1 MSGDLLLRART
12 GSAGRQTRQRSPSRR
27 ALPLAACLGLLGLAV
42 LASLAL
48 GSKAVSL
55 PDVLAALRG
64 QDDPYLRSVVDSRVP
79 RTAIGI
85 LAGAC
90 LAVSGVIMQGIT
102 RNPLGDPG
110 LLGVNIGAAA
120 SVVTAT
126 AFLGVG
132 GGASTVWVALPGAFL
147 AMLLVHVVGSGR
159 HGATPVRLVLAG
171 AVLTAVLSAYVQA
184 VTLSLP
190 AVFDSYRFW
199 VVGSLAGANAE
210 TSLQVLPFVVAGLV
224 VAAMLAGP
232 LNVLALGD
240 ATATALGAHPS
251 RTRLAGVVAATLLC
265 AASTAAVGPIAFVG
279 LAVPHIVRSVVGS
292 DHRWQL
298 PLSLLLGPALLL
310 AADVVGRVVLR
321 PQELMVGVVTAFIGA
336 PVLLVVV
343 RRMRMA
349 T

>member
-1 MSGDLLLRART
+1 MTGDLLLRARA
-12 GSAGRQTRQRSPSRR
+12 GSASPRTRQRSRHRR
-27 ALPLAACLGLLGLAV
+27 ALPLIACLGLLGLAV

-48 GSKAVSL
+48 GSKVVPL
-55 PDVLAALRG
+55 TDVLDALQG
-64 QDDPYLRSVVDSRVP
+64 HGNPYVQTVVDSRVP
-79 RTAIGI
+79 RTAIGL

-126 AFLGVG
+126 AFLGI
-132 GGASTVWVALPGAFL
+132 GAGSSTVWVALPGAFL

-184 VTLSLP
+184 VTLSMP

-199 VVGSLAGANAE
+199 VVGSLAGANAD
-210 TSLQVLPFVVAGLV
+210 TSLQVLPFVLLGLV
-224 VAAMLAGP
+224 LAAALAGP
-232 LNVLALGD
+232 LNALALGD
-240 ATATALGAHPS
+240 ATAIALGGHPA
-251 RTRLAGVVAATLLC
+251 RTRLLGILAATLLC
-265 AASTAAVGPIAFVG
+265 AASTAAVGPISFVG
-279 LAVPHIVRSVVGS
+279 LAVPHVVRSIVGS
-292 DHRWQL
+292 DHRRQL
-298 PLSLLLGPALLL
+298 PLSLLLGPTLLL
-310 AADVVGRVVLR
+310 AADVVGRVVIR
-321 PQELMVGVVTAFIGA
+321 PQELMVGVVTAFVGA

-343 RRMRMA
+343 RRMRTA

>member
-1 MSGDLLLRART
+1 
-12 GSAGRQTRQRSPSRR
+12 
-27 ALPLAACLGLLGLAV
+27 V
-42 LASLAL
+42 
-48 GSKAVSL
+48 VE
-55 PDVLAALRG
+55 ALRDRG
-64 QDDPYLRSVVDSRVP
+64 DPYLRTVVDSRVP
-79 RTAIGI
+79 RTAIGV

-90 LAVSGVIMQGIT
+90 HALARVVMQGIT

-120 SVVTAT
+120 SVVTGA
-126 AFLGVG
+126 AFLGIG

-199 VVGSLAGANAE
+199 VVGSLAGANAH
-210 TSLQVLPFVVAGLV
+210 TSLQVLPFVVVGLAL
-224 VAAMLAGP
+224 AAVLAGP
-232 LNVLALGD
+232 LNALALGD
-240 ATATALGAHPS
+240 ATATALGAHPA
-251 RTRLAGVVAATLLC
+251 RTRLGGIVAATLLC

-298 PLSLLLGPALLL
+298 SLSLLLGPTLLL
-310 AADVVGRVVLR
+310 VADVVGRVVIR
-321 PQELMVGVVTAFIGA
+321 PQELMVGVVTAFVGA

-343 RRMRMA
+343 RRLRMA